1 MKRLKLLHVE
11 SVYATIGVKGKNAL
25 VLQTYSCVSSCGLNH
40 FLKSAKSIENS
51 WEFNLNG

>member
-11 SVYATIGVKGKNAL
+11 SVYATMGVKGKNAL